1 MKYYKIEIKGR
12 YPELGRIASRAEGKD
27 VEDAEYY
34 FDKMA
39 KGEIVNNAP
48 LFDYFYLESFDKRE
62 YWEWQLNDVHSF
74 IGEGSQIQGWF
85 ISEKLKKL
93 FEKFKI
99 SKPYCFYPS
108 KLLFKNEKLDY
119 FIFHFSGEQFFNN
132 LVNYI
137 DFNKSLFFDP
147 NQKIDFKII
156 DIQDLVAQTRR
167 IFKESGCE
175 IISVPIKKLVLN
187 ESLDFFTMQSFLTD
201 NLCSE
206 TLKQAIEQNNITG
219 FEFSELDYEVVV
231 G

>member
-1 MKYYKIEIKGR
+1 M
-12 YPELGRIASRAEGKD
+12 
-27 VEDAEYY
+27 
-34 FDKMA
+34 
-39 KGEIVNNAP
+39 
-48 LFDYFYLESFDKRE
+48 
-62 YWEWQLNDVHSF
+62 
-74 IGEGSQIQGWF
+74 
-85 ISEKLKKL
+85 
-93 FEKFKI
+93 
-99 SKPYCFYPS
+99 
-108 KLLFKNEKLDY
+108 DY

>member
-1 MKYYKIEIKGR
+1 MKYYKIEIKRR
-12 YPELGRIASRAEGKD
+12 YPELGRIASRAEGKNVPNAD
-27 VEDAEYY
+27 EY
-34 FDKMA
+34 FWAMDR
-39 KGEIVNNAP
+39 GEILYDAP
-48 LFDYFYLESFDKRE
+48 IFDFFTLKSFDEEK
-62 YWEWQLNDVHSF
+62 YWEWQLNDTHNF
-74 IGEGSQIQGWF
+74 IGKGSQIQGWF